1 MFMNRCAFKRKP
13 ELEFELTV
21 NKGQLLL
28 SLYSNVDAPLIV
40 SLSSPDE
47 SLYAID
53 DKLIVLAVIVP
64 VKVEVDVISRFFPLI
79 NPSVA

>member
-1 MFMNRCAFKRKP
+1 M
-13 ELEFELTV
+13 
-21 NKGQLLL
+21 
-28 SLYSNVDAPLIV
+28 SLNSNVDAPLIV

-47 SLYAID
+47 SLYVID

-64 VKVEVDVISRFFPLI
+64 AKVEVDVISKFFPLI

>member
-1 MFMNRCAFKRKP
+1 MISVLA
-13 ELEFELTV
+13 FELTL
-21 NKGQLLL
+21 NRGTLIL
-28 SLYSNVDAPLIV
+28 SLNSNVNALLIV

-47 SLYAID
+47 SLYVID

-64 VKVEVDVISRFFPLI
+64 VKVEVDVISKFFPLI